1 MLQTLCKVL
10 CPSHAC
16 FSSSQAELLRFC
28 HKEGVHTSAH
38 QAISLTTERVGGPEL
53 GGSFYDASFGV
64 LVEQQTDTMI
74 LHNAAHFHGTT
85 LHKRDPNVKT
95 TDIVHAGFSLL
106 VVRGLHQRY
115 AEYFASKASILPS
128 AAKSR
133 VEQLSVDTAMP
144 DAPPMQEDVA
154 MIHKIAESVWHGGK
168 QT

>member
-1 MLQTLCKVL
+1 MAVRSMM
-10 CPSHAC
+10 PASAC
-16 FSSSQAELLRFC
+16 
-28 HKEGVHTSAH
+28 
-38 QAISLTTERVGGPEL
+38 
-53 GGSFYDASFGV
+53 

-106 VVRGLHQRY
+106 VGRGLHQRY
-115 AEYFASKASILPS
+115 AEYLASKALILLS

-133 VEQLSVDTAMP
+133 VQQLSVDTAMP

-154 MIHKIAESVWHGGK
+154 MIHKLQNPSGMVASRHDTAFRAQSNAAQHQTPSCLVFGMGIEVGLASIAELPPSRN
-168 QT
+168 TCC